1 MMKQP
6 EAAEDESSLDIPRK
20 INIVVNRFEDLKDRI
35 PVDCRV
41 GEAPDCP

>member
-35 PVDCRV
+35 PVD
-41 GEAPDCP
+41 